1 MEQLEGRVA
10 VITGAASGIG
20 LAVAERLAAE
30 GMRLVL
36 GDVEATR
43 LAAVREQFEARG
55 VPVLARVF
63 DVRDP
68 AEHAALASEAVERF
82 GGVHLLFANA
92 GVMTA
97 GPAHEQSRDD
107 WEWVLGVNLWGVI
120 HAVRAFLPVL
130 LEQEEAHLLATSSTA
145 GVVAAPLIAPY
156 SVAKF
161 GVVGLMES
169 LARELVRT
177 TVDVSVLCPSN
188 VATRITEAE
197 RNRPSEL
204 AEGGQGKV
212 AERFLERAGQ
222 QIADGMS
229 PEDVAAQVV
238 AAVRARR
245 FWILTHPE
253 WKGILERRI
262 ASLVAD
268 DALPP
273 TYP

>member
-10 VITGAASGIG
+10 VVTGAASGIG

-30 GMRLVL
+30 GMQLVL
-36 GDVEATR
+36 GDVEESR
-43 LAAVREQFEARG
+43 LTAVREQFEARG
-55 VPVLARVF
+55 VPVLSRVF
-63 DVRDP
+63 DVRDE
-68 AEHAALASEAVERF
+68 AEHAALAAEAVERF

-97 GPAHEQSRDD
+97 GPAHEQSLDD

-120 HAVRAFLPVL
+120 HAVRAFVPIL
-130 LEQEEAHLLATSSTA
+130 LEQDEAHLLATSSTA

-169 LARELVRT
+169 LARELARSRVG
-177 TVDVSVLCPSN
+177 VSVLCPSN

-197 RNRPSEL
+197 RNRPPEL
-204 AEGGQGKV
+204 ADGGQGKV
-212 AERFLERAGQ
+212 AERFLQRAGQ
-222 QIADGMS
+222 QIAEGMS
-229 PEDVAAQVV
+229 PEDVATLVV
-238 AAVRARR
+238 EAVRARR

-253 WKGILERRI
+253 WKGILERRM

>member
-10 VITGAASGIG
+10 VVTGAASGIG

-30 GMRLVL
+30 GMQLVL
-36 GDVEATR
+36 GDVEESR
-43 LAAVREQFEARG
+43 LTAVREQFEARG
-55 VPVLARVF
+55 VPVLSRVF
-63 DVRDP
+63 DVRDE
-68 AEHAALASEAVERF
+68 AEHAALAAEAVERF

-97 GPAHEQSRDD
+97 GPAHEQSLDD

-120 HAVRAFLPVL
+120 HAVRAFVPIL
-130 LEQEEAHLLATSSTA
+130 LEQDEAHVLATSSTA

-169 LARELVRT
+169 LARELARSRVG
-177 TVDVSVLCPSN
+177 VSVLCPSN

-197 RNRPSEL
+197 RNRPPEL
-204 AEGGQGKV
+204 ADGGQGKV
-212 AERFLERAGQ
+212 AERFLQRAGQ
-222 QIADGMS
+222 QIAEGMS
-229 PEDVAAQVV
+229 PEDVATLVV
-238 AAVRARR
+238 EAVRARR

-253 WKGILERRI
+253 WKGILERRM